1 MKELSLHIL
10 DVAKNSVKAGAEL
23 IEISICT
30 DERGLMTIRISD
42 NGCGMTDEVLARVT
56 DPFYTTRTTRK
67 VGLGLPLW
75 RLAAEQTGGSL
86 KINSS
91 TEKGNSGTV
100 VEAIF
105 DTKSIDCMPM
115 GDIIST
121 VVTLIAGSPEKDFVF
136 CDIDRIKGRE
146 VHLDTRQMR
155 EVLGDGVSL
164 AELEIQMWMS
174 EYLCEQ
180 YENKTEN

>member
-10 DVAKNSVKAGAEL
+10 DVAKNSVKAGAST
-23 IEISICT
+23 IEISIAT
-30 DERGLMTIRISD
+30 DTYGMMTVRISD
-42 NGCGMTDEVLARVT
+42 NGCGMTDEVIKRVT

-75 RLAAEQTGGSL
+75 RLAAEQTGGSMT
-86 KINSS
+86 ITSS
-91 TEKGNSGTV
+91 VEKGSSGTV

-121 VVTLIAGSPEKDFVF
+121 VCVLISGSPEIDFVF
-136 CDIDRIKGRE
+136 TDVTDKRR
-146 VHLDTRQMR
+146 VSLDTREMR
-155 EVLGDGVSL
+155 EVLGDVSL
-164 AELEIQMWMS
+164 DLTEVQLWIS
-174 EYLCEQ
+174 EYLTEQ
-180 YENKTEN
+180 YNN